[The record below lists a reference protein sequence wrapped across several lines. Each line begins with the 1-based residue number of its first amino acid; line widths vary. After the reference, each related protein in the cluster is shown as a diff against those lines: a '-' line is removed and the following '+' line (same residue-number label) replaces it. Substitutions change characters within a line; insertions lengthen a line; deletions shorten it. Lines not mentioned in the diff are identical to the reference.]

1 MLTGRVDNFA
11 NAHLTGWAFNKEAPG
26 EHLIIRVNFGT
37 QIVATGVANILR
49 PDLPKSGIGAG
60 DHAFRIELP
69 ANITSMN
76 GLMVIA
82 QSQKHGEIAL
92 PIATND
98 DRTLDALFNSF
109 TKRYD
114 SSLILLK
121 REMDSLKER
130 LEERGSPG
138 GHVETPDLPDDLAQ
152 RLIRLENRMESA
164 EVFFVRIDEM
174 MRQLVD
180 EKKKRKK
187 RFLGI
192 F

>member
-1 MLTGRVDNFA
+1 MLIGRVDDLTNFT
-11 NAHLTGWAFNKEAPG
+11 LTGWAYNKEAPG
-26 EHLIIRVNFGT
+26 EHLIIRVNYGT

-60 DHAFRIELP
+60 DHAFKIDLP
-69 ANITSMN
+69 PNITSIT

-98 DRTLDALFNSF
+98 ERTVDALFNAF
-109 TKRYD
+109 AKRYD
-114 SSLILLK
+114 SALVLLK
-121 REMDSLKER
+121 QEMDGLKEKV
-130 LEERGSPG
+130 EERGSPG
-138 GHVETPDLPDDLAQ
+138 ELGEMSIPNDLAE
-152 RLIRLENRMESA
+152 RLVRLENRMESA

-174 MRQLVD
+174 MRQLVA
-180 EKKKRKK
+180 EKKNRRK

>member
-1 MLTGRVDNFA
+1 MLIGRVDNFV
-11 NAHLTGWAFNKEAPG
+11 NSNLTGWAFNKEAPG
-26 EHLIIRVNFGT
+26 EHVIIRVNFGT
-37 QIVATGVANILR
+37 QVVATGVANILR

-60 DHAFRIELP
+60 DHAFKIELP
-69 ANITSMN
+69 SNITSTN

-98 DRTLDALFNSF
+98 ERTLDALFNTF

-114 SSLILLK
+114 SALVLLK
-121 REMDSLKER
+121 QEMDGIKER
-130 LEERGSPG
+130 LEERGPSG
-138 GHVETPDLPDDLAQ
+138 GHVEMSDMPDDLAQ
-152 RLIRLENRMESA
+152 RLMTLENRMESA

-180 EKKKRKK
+180 EKKKRRK

>member
-1 MLTGRVDNFA
+1 MLIGRVDDLTNFT
-11 NAHLTGWAFNKEAPG
+11 LTGWAYNKEAPG
-26 EHLIIRVNFGT
+26 EHLIIRVNYGT

-60 DHAFRIELP
+60 DHAFKIDLP
-69 ANITSMN
+69 PNITSIT

-98 DRTLDALFNSF
+98 DRTTDALFNAF
-109 TKRYD
+109 AKRYD
-114 SSLILLK
+114 NALVLLK
-121 REMDSLKER
+121 QELDGLKER
-130 LEERGSPG
+130 VEERGSTSDPG
-138 GHVETPDLPDDLAQ
+138 EMSMPEDLAE
-152 RLIRLENRMESA
+152 RLARLENRMESA

-180 EKKKRKK
+180 EKNKRRK

>member
-1 MLTGRVDNFA
+1 MLIGRVDNFA
-11 NAHLTGWAFNKEAPG
+11 NSNLTGWAFNKEAPG
-26 EHLIIRVNFGT
+26 EHVIIRVNFGT

-69 ANITSMN
+69 PNITSVS
-76 GLMVIA
+76 GLMIIA
-82 QSQKHGEIAL
+82 QSQKHGEVAL

-98 DRTLDALFNSF
+98 ERTLDALFNSF

-114 SSLILLK
+114 NTLGIFK
-121 REMDSLKER
+121 QEIDDIKER
-130 LEERGSPG
+130 LEDRGPTG
-138 GHVETPDLPDDLAQ
+138 EPNDIRDLPDDLAE
-152 RLIRLENRMESA
+152 RLIKLENRMESA
-164 EVFFVRIDEM
+164 EVFFVRIDMM

-180 EKKKRKK
+180 EKTKRRK

>member
-1 MLTGRVDNFA
+1 MLIGRVDNFA
-11 NAHLTGWAFNKEAPG
+11 NSNLTGWAFNKEAPG
-26 EHLIIRVNFGT
+26 EHLIIRVNYGA
-37 QIVATGVANILR
+37 QIVATGIANILR

-60 DHAFRIELP
+60 DHAFKIELP
-69 ANITSMN
+69 SNIVSVN

-98 DRTLDALFNSF
+98 ERTLDALFNTF
-109 TKRYD
+109 AKRYD
-114 SSLILLK
+114 NAFILLK
-121 REMDSLKER
+121 EQVDGLKER
-130 LEERGSPG
+130 IDDHPDTTG
-138 GHVETPDLPDDLAQ
+138 GPSEVPDDLVQ
-152 RLIRLENRMESA
+152 RLIKLESRMESA

-180 EKKKRKK
+180 DKKKRRK

>member
-1 MLTGRVDNFA
+1 MLIGRVENFDRSY
-11 NAHLTGWAFNKEAPG
+11 LMGWAFNKEAPG
-26 EHLIIRVNFGT
+26 EHVIIRVNFGT

-60 DHAFRIELP
+60 DHAFKIELP
-69 ANITSMN
+69 SNITSMN

-98 DRTLDALFNSF
+98 DRTLDALFNAF

-114 SSLILLK
+114 SALVVLK
-121 REMDSLKER
+121 QDMDSLKER
-130 LEERGSPG
+130 VEERGSSSG
-138 GHVETPDLPDDLAQ
+138 VIDTTDLPDDLAQ
-152 RLIRLENRMESA
+152 RLAKLENRMESA

-180 EKKKRKK
+180 EKKKRRK

>member
-1 MLTGRVDNFA
+1 MLIGRVDDFSNS
-11 NAHLTGWAFNKEAPG
+11 NLTGWAFNKEAPG
-26 EHLIIRVNFGT
+26 EHVIIRVNFGT
-37 QIVATGVANILR
+37 QIVATGIANILR

-69 ANITSMN
+69 PNITSVN

-98 DRTLDALFNSF
+98 QRTLDALFNSF
-109 TKRYD
+109 AKRYD
-114 SSLILLK
+114 NTLGIFK
-121 REMDSLKER
+121 QEIDSIKER
-130 LEERGSPG
+130 LEDIGPAGEAL
-138 GHVETPDLPDDLAQ
+138 EMPDLPDDLAQ
-152 RLIRLENRMESA
+152 RLVRLENRMESA
-164 EVFFVRIDEM
+164 EVFFVRIDQM

-180 EKKKRKK
+180 EKKKARK

>member
-11 NAHLTGWAFNKEAPG
+11 NSHLTGWAFNKEAPG
-26 EHLIIRVNFGT
+26 EHVIIRVNYGT

-69 ANITSMN
+69 ANITSVN

-98 DRTLDALFNSF
+98 ERTLDALFNSF

-114 SSLILLK
+114 NTLGLFKQEI
-121 REMDSLKER
+121 DDIKEK
-130 LEERGSPG
+130 LEDRGSGAEPNG
-138 GHVETPDLPDDLAQ
+138 IRDLPDDLAQ
-152 RLIRLENRMESA
+152 RLIKLENRMESA
-164 EVFFVRIDEM
+164 EVFFVRIDQM

-180 EKKKRKK
+180 EKKKRRK

>member
-1 MLTGRVDNFA
+1 MLTGRVDAFQNS
-11 NAHLTGWAFNKEAPG
+11 HLSGWAFNREAPG

-37 QIVATGVANILR
+37 QIVATGVANVLR

-69 ANITSMN
+69 NNITSVN
-76 GLMVIA
+76 GLMVVA
-82 QSQKHGEIAL
+82 QSQKHGEIML

-98 DRTLDALFNSF
+98 DRTLDALFNTF

-114 SSLILLK
+114 KALLQ
-121 REMDSLKER
+121 LKEDIDNLKDRSGDHDDSSPTELPHDLSER
-130 LEERGSPG
+130 L
-138 GHVETPDLPDDLAQ
+138 Q
-152 RLIRLENRMESA
+152 RLENRMESA

>member
-1 MLTGRVDNFA
+1 MLTGRVDNLVNFK
-11 NAHLTGWAFNKEAPG
+11 LTGWAFNKEAPG
-26 EHLIIRVNFGT
+26 EHLIIRVNYGT

-49 PDLPKSGIGAG
+49 PDLPNSGIGAG
-60 DHAFRIELP
+60 DHAFKIEMP
-69 ANITSMN
+69 PNITSIN

-98 DRTLDALFNSF
+98 DRTLDTLFNTF

-114 SSLILLK
+114 NALILLK
-121 REMDSLKER
+121 QDMDDIKAR
-130 LEERGSPG
+130 LDERGPG
-138 GHVETPDLPDDLAQ
+138 ADTSDLPDDLAQ
-152 RLIRLENRMESA
+152 RLVKLENRMESS
-164 EVFFVRIDEM
+164 EIFFVRIDEM

-180 EKKKRKK
+180 EKKKRRK

>member
-1 MLTGRVDNFA
+1 MLIGRVDDLTNFI
-11 NAHLTGWAFNKEAPG
+11 LKGWAFNKEAPG
-26 EHLIIRVNFGT
+26 EHLIIRVNYGT
-37 QIVATGVANILR
+37 QIVATGIANILR

-60 DHAFRIELP
+60 DHAFKIDLP
-69 ANITSMN
+69 PNITSIT

-98 DRTLDALFNSF
+98 ERTMDALFNAF
-109 TKRYD
+109 AKRYD
-114 SSLILLK
+114 SALVLLK
-121 REMDSLKER
+121 QEMDGLKESV
-130 LEERGSPG
+130 EDRGSPRDPG
-138 GHVETPDLPDDLAQ
+138 EISIPDDLAE
-152 RLIRLENRMESA
+152 RLVRLENRMESA

-174 MRQLVD
+174 MRQLVAD
-180 EKKKRKK
+180 KKKRRK